1 MARTRTHVRQGY
13 PVSRSEVNSPDWSE
27 TDAFRQEHERLHAA
41 GEHVARAVAELIHAL
56 ERVGDHTSAVQLR
69 DGIEALQLTQAQLA
83 AAAERAYANGQIA
96 ARRARQVAFQRQVDQ
111 ATTPG
116 ADAAG

>member
-1 MARTRTHVRQGY
+1 MT
-13 PVSRSEVNSPDWSE
+13 SPDWSE
-27 TDAFRQEHERLHAA
+27 TDAFRQEHERLRA
-41 GEHVARAVAELIHAL
+41 GAEHVARAVAELMHAL

-96 ARRARQVAFQRQVDQ
+96 ARRARQAAFQRQVDQ

-116 ADAAG
+116 DDAAD